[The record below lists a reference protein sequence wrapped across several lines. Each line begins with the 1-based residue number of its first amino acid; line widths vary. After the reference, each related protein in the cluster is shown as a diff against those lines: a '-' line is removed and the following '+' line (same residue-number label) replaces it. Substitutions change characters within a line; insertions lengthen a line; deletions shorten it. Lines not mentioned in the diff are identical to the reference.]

1 MFLRYAINDVPMLE
15 RAVEKLAA
23 LDAAPRTEGD

>member
-1 MFLRYAINDVPMLE
+1 MLE

-23 LDAAPRTEGD
+23 LDASSGAKGAEGGLSIHTAEH